1 MGGEGSMQ
9 AMNTI
14 LRNNRNLLRKKSM
27 FKRDQSFFKARKE
40 YLKAA
45 NGEID
50 FKKISKSELRKIREK
65 VIKERKF
72 ENLRVWMITLAIL
85 IPIIAFG
92 VYISNQFKIENELH
106 FEQEQLIIAEHQ
118 FDKKKDNYD
127 FFIEEGDKWIEKK
140 NWRNAI
146 YQYNNAVK
154 VFPEKYEANYRL
166 ALAYTY
172 NCKFENKDCEKGNR
186 LVDRLLEVAP
196 NDNDL
201 RILKKIVTE

>member
-85 IPIIAFG
+85 IPIIVFG
-92 VYISNQFKIENELH
+92 VYISNQFKIENEQH

-118 FDKKKDNYD
+118 FDKKMDSYD

-154 VFPEKYEANYRL
+154 VFPKKYEANYRL
-166 ALAYTY
+166 ALAYSY

-186 LVDRLLEVAP
+186 LVDRLLKVAP
-196 NDNDL
+196 NDKDL